1 MKKVLFIGATN
12 YDFKKY
18 DLSRLEE
25 KFLGLSRGV
34 KPFILAKGNPFH
46 VKKWNTEFYL
56 FPSNLLLWPFFL
68 IIGFWICLTKQ
79 IDTIVA
85 QSPLIEGFTGSIIK
99 RILKKELIV
108 EMHGDWI
115 EGPFLSIK
123 RSFAFLQRKLVPV
136 LARVSFRNADKIR
149 GVANCLIEEA
159 KKVVSDKDYFLFPT
173 FSDLNIFLNEKNKR
187 FDNFILFV
195 GHLEKVKGIKY
206 LIRAFSEIEKEF
218 PDFKL
223 VIIGKGSERQNLE
236 LMANQL
242 VVKDKIE
249 FKGKLSLKET
259 KDIMKNCY
267 CLVLPSL
274 SEGLPRVLMEAMA
287 LEKPIIGSRVAGIP
301 DLIKDNENGFLFEK
315 SNSNE
320 LVKKLRVL
328 LNNRDLA
335 IKMGQKGK
343 KIIENKFSNE
353 KYIENYISMIN
364 A

>member
-12 YDFKKY
+12 YDFKESPPLHLK
-18 DLSRLEE
+18 E
-25 KFLGLSRGV
+25 KFFGLGKGV
-34 KPFILAKGNPFH
+34 KQYVLARGKPFH
-46 VKKWNTEFYL
+46 VEKWNTEFYL
-56 FPSNLLLWPFFL
+56 FPPSFLFYPFYFAL
-68 IIGFWICLTKQ
+68 GFYLCIAKN

-85 QSPLIEGFTGSIIK
+85 QSPLIEGFTASLFK
-99 RILKKELIV
+99 KLLKKELIV
-108 EMHGDWI
+108 EIHGDWI
-115 EGPFLSIK
+115 EGPFLSKK
-123 RSFAFLQRKLVPV
+123 RNFAFLQRKLVPV
-136 LARVSFRNADKIR
+136 LAKVSFRSADKIK

-159 KKVVSDKDYFLFPT
+159 KKVASDKDYFLFPT
-173 FSDLNIFLNEKNKR
+173 FTDLNIFLNEKNKR

-195 GHLEKVKGIKY
+195 GHLEKVKGVKY

-223 VIIGKGSERQNLE
+223 VIIGQGSEKQKLE
-236 LMANQL
+236 LMANHL
-242 VVKDKIE
+242 GVKDKVE

-259 KDIMKNCY
+259 KDIMKDCY

-315 SNSNE
+315 SNLNE